1 MGAMT
6 ASHVAIQATP
16 VDLAARE
23 RKCQRVGCLEFREGR
38 IASLLCFSTPLTIYT
53 YEEEKRERE
62 EKKEGKRREGVRTE
76 GRREQKIKR
85 QREWVIS

>member
-23 RKCQRVGCLEFREGR
+23 RKCQRVRCLEFREGR
-38 IASLLCFSTPLTIYT
+38 IASPFCFSTPLTIYT
-53 YEEEKRERE
+53 YEEERERE
-62 EKKEGKRREGVRTE
+62 ERKEGKRREGVRTE